1 MLVCLTV
8 FELNCNHHLHGYYCF
23 LQKIIS
29 ILRYLVLLPEYL
41 RVELS
46 EKIQRY
52 IIRMAD
58 VEQLQLQRG
67 ESSVIYDTIII
78 VDVQR
83 ITIKA

>member
-8 FELNCNHHLHGYYCF
+8 FELYCNHHHYGYCF
-23 LQKIIS
+23 LQKIIP
-29 ILRYLVLLPEYL
+29 ILHYLVLLPEYL

-67 ESSVIYDTIII
+67 ESSVTYNTIII

-83 ITIKA
+83 ITIKT